1 MAFER
6 IMGLNVIDDAAYQQ
20 YREAMI
26 PILKTYGGAFGYD
39 FRVSEV
45 LLSKDAGDINR
56 VFTIEFPSREA
67 MEQFFADPD
76 YLAVRGEYFERSV
89 AGSTVISLHEKSE

>member
-1 MAFER
+1 MSFER
-6 IMGLNVIDDAAYQQ
+6 IMGLDVTDDAVYQQ
-20 YREAMI
+20 YRAAMV
-26 PILKTYGGAFGYD
+26 PILETYGGAFGYD

-45 LLSKDAGDINR
+45 LLSKGEGNINR
-56 VFTIEFPSREA
+56 VFTIDFPSREA
-67 MEQFFADPD
+67 MEQFFSDPA